1 MQTQIGSVLKSLPG
15 PVLITGHTGFKGAW
29 LLLLLTELGIE
40 TAGYSLPPEPDS
52 LHNRISD
59 SLRVRETFGDICDK
73 KNFDEFVKAIKPA
86 YIFHLAAQ
94 PLVLKSYEIPL
105 ETFSTNVL
113 GTANVLNAALKTKSV
128 QGVSVITT
136 DKVYRNLGHGDRF
149 IESDALQGSDP
160 YSASKVGT
168 EAAVA
173 AWQQV
178 SRLNDGP
185 SIISLRAGN
194 VIGGGDFAQN
204 RLIPDLIRGAI
215 EGKNTEIRNPESTRP
230 WQHVLDPLM
239 GYLKAA
245 EYSILSKQFESFNF
259 GPLENSLPV
268 REVVAICGEEWNQI
282 KTDVQTISHNNQ
294 ESEFLNLDSTKAMEV
309 LGWRPHQTQE
319 SAIRSTVNWWKRLLT
334 EHKDPHKLCLD
345 EINEYLLV

>member
-29 LLLLLTELGIE
+29 LLLLLAELGIE
-40 TAGYSLPPEPDS
+40 TVGYSLPPEPNS
-52 LHNRISD
+52 LYNRISD
-59 SLRVRETFGDICDK
+59 SMKARETFGDICDRH
-73 KNFDEFVKAIKPA
+73 NVDEFVKKIKPA

-94 PLVLKSYEIPL
+94 PLVLKSYDIPL
-105 ETFSTNVL
+105 ETFDTNVL
-113 GTANVLNAALKTKSV
+113 GTANVLNAALHTKSV

-149 IESDALQGSDP
+149 IESDALEGNDP

-168 EAAVA
+168 EAVVA
-173 AWQQV
+173 AWQQI
-178 SRLNDGP
+178 SRLNNGP

-215 EGKNTEIRNPESTRP
+215 EGKNTQIRNPESTRP
-230 WQHVLDPLM
+230 WQHVLDPLT

-245 EYSILSKQFESFNF
+245 EYSIASKCFESFNF

-282 KTDVQTISHNNQ
+282 KTDVQAISYTNP
-294 ESEFLNLDSTKAMEV
+294 ESEFLNLDSAKAMKV
-309 LGWRPHQTQE
+309 LGWHPHQSQE
-319 SAIRSTVNWWKRLLT
+319 SAIRSTVNWWKLLLT
-334 EHKDPHKLCLD
+334 ENKDARKLCLD
-345 EINEYLLV
+345 DINEYLCV